1 MNNFP
6 DNHVP
11 ENSPECHRVNI
22 LSWNI
27 RGITDK
33 LQNKQLCEYICQH
46 DIVCLVESMLDS
58 QKTIHFS
65 NYTVYNFARQ
75 VRHKKAKR
83 CFGGIVILVVNRLT
97 NEIKKVNECLVW
109 ITFKSSVNTNTKK
122 RIMIGVVYVPPIDSS
137 YNGIK
142 QDIFDII
149 ELEYS
154 ECANNYDIFL
164 CGDFN
169 ARTITLP
176 DLITDEFTAFNGG
189 QPNFACSNILAD
201 SQRYNMDTKAN
212 TYGKL
217 LLELC
222 KNTGLIEMVKV

>member
-1 MNNFP
+1 MVCKEATATGPILELWVQYRSKYLKNPRNEFIHP
-6 DNHVP
+6 KSHRNHKLHIP
-11 ENSPECHRVNI
+11 SSQNLPFNKKYSR
-22 LSWNI
+22 NI

-33 LQNKQLCEYICQH
+33 LENKQLCEYICQH

-65 NYTVYNFARQ
+65 SYTVYNFARQ

-83 CFGGIVILVVNRLT
+83 CSGGIAISVVNRLT
-97 NEIKKVNECLVW
+97 KHVKIKKVNECLVW

-154 ECANNYDIFL
+154 KCAIMIFFFV
-164 CGDFN
+164 GISMP
-169 ARTITLP
+169 AQAPYR
-176 DLITDEFTAFNGG
+176 
-189 QPNFACSNILAD
+189 IL
-201 SQRYNMDTKAN
+201 
-212 TYGKL
+212 
-217 LLELC
+217 
-222 KNTGLIEMVKV
+222 

>member
-1 MNNFP
+1 MP
-6 DNHVP
+6 K
-11 ENSPECHRVNI
+11 NSPECHRVNI

-27 RGITDK
+27 CGITDK

-65 NYTVYNFARQ
+65 SYTVYNFARQ
-75 VRHKKAKR
+75 VRHKKAER
-83 CFGGIVILVVNRLT
+83 CSGGIAILVVNR
-97 NEIKKVNECLVW
+97 LVW

-122 RIMIGVVYVPPIDSS
+122 RNMIGVVYVPPIDSS

-154 ECANNYDIFL
+154 KCANNYKIFL
-164 CGDFN
+164 CLRISMP
-169 ARTITLP
+169 AQAPYRI
-176 DLITDEFTAFNGG
+176 I
-189 QPNFACSNILAD
+189 
-201 SQRYNMDTKAN
+201 
-212 TYGKL
+212 
-217 LLELC
+217 
-222 KNTGLIEMVKV
+222 